1 MLKKEGLFD
10 IFNPETKLEVDI
22 MNKNTIIGLSMMYAL
37 WDSKRTDLLS
47 VITPFV
53 LYCVGTTTSVG
64 QQIDVERVCKK
75 MEEEFGY
82 KHFLPGVVNRILT
95 RLTKKKDASPVIS
108 KQNMHYFLSNNID
121 DTISAFR
128 EKRTICKER
137 TEKLTDALVE
147 FLNEKGAYGRRNYSD
162 SEAERYLLAFFEK
175 RGESILL
182 SIEDLRQLLKSDNEI
197 DYYIGRFI
205 LDIFDKKSSLQDHI
219 IELIVGYYI
228 TTAIYLQADN
238 AEINSAAFKDVTFYL
253 DTPILLS
260 ILGYKSNAENSS
272 AQATINSLQKSGA
285 KLACFDYNLE
295 EVASILTAYYNSI
308 ISRYRKPSTTTL
320 ESFDERH
327 FSASQVQT
335 EKDIYVHRLESL
347 GITSF
352 SFSDAPISA
361 DFKGLLND
369 ERIKEILLG
378 MYPRYN
384 LSALSDDIQAVN
396 TVSRIRGKT
405 INPIEKCK
413 AVFATT
419 NTPLV
424 IATKKYFSETSY
436 SPGFPIAITV
446 DELCVM
452 AWLKDFEKDSQ
463 LPKMRL
469 MENVLAATS
478 PSEELLESYFG
489 YIEQLEQA
497 GELSDEDAVFLRM
510 NQYAR
515 NDLMELT
522 GGKNNEVTV
531 NTVRSIKAKT
541 IDQYKETGYKEG
553 KDEGYQNAHN
563 EWKKDL
569 NDRKNTM
576 CRKIEQSVSEEYI
589 GKTNRFLFICKL
601 VSWILALFLVA
612 GTVLSIVFLFS
623 NSSGLYVIIP
633 LAIATIVQAWQAC
646 LPILRKDNWLT
657 KYVRKR
663 LEKEKENSID
673 KQKKQYLS
681 AFDDAESEK

>member
-1 MLKKEGLFD
+1 
-10 IFNPETKLEVDI
+10 
-22 MNKNTIIGLSMMYAL
+22 
-37 WDSKRTDLLS
+37 
-47 VITPFV
+47 
-53 LYCVGTTTSVG
+53 
-64 QQIDVERVCKK
+64 
-75 MEEEFGY
+75 
-82 KHFLPGVVNRILT
+82 
-95 RLTKKKDASPVIS
+95 
-108 KQNMHYFLSNNID
+108 
-121 DTISAFR
+121 
-128 EKRTICKER
+128 
-137 TEKLTDALVE
+137 
-147 FLNEKGAYGRRNYSD
+147 
-162 SEAERYLLAFFEK
+162 
-175 RGESILL
+175 
-182 SIEDLRQLLKSDNEI
+182 
-197 DYYIGRFI
+197 
-205 LDIFDKKSSLQDHI
+205 
-219 IELIVGYYI
+219 
-228 TTAIYLQADN
+228 
-238 AEINSAAFKDVTFYL
+238 
-253 DTPILLS
+253 
-260 ILGYKSNAENSS
+260 
-272 AQATINSLQKSGA
+272 
-285 KLACFDYNLE
+285 
-295 EVASILTAYYNSI
+295 
-308 ISRYRKPSTTTL
+308 
-320 ESFDERH
+320 
-327 FSASQVQT
+327 
-335 EKDIYVHRLESL
+335 
-347 GITSF
+347 
-352 SFSDAPISA
+352 
-361 DFKGLLND
+361 
-369 ERIKEILLG
+369 
-378 MYPRYN
+378 
-384 LSALSDDIQAVN
+384 
-396 TVSRIRGKT
+396 
-405 INPIEKCK
+405 
-413 AVFATT
+413 
-419 NTPLV
+419 
-424 IATKKYFSETSY
+424 
-436 SPGFPIAITV
+436 
-446 DELCVM
+446 M

-576 CRKIEQSVSEEYI
+576 CRKIEQSVSEEYT